1 MSKISAAALLQLAD
15 QFDRQKKC
23 LDLWE
28 KDHIGHWGGVITPR
42 KTNMSPENQWLED
55 ACPIEIVPF

>member
-28 KDHIGHWGGVITPR
+28 KITLAIGEGSLLPGKLT
-42 KTNMSPENQWLED
+42 
-55 ACPIEIVPF
+55 CPLKINGWKMHVLLK

>member
-28 KDHIGHWGGVITPR
+28 KITLAIGEGSLLPGKLT
-42 KTNMSPENQWLED
+42 
-55 ACPIEIVPF
+55 CPLKINGWKIVPF